1 MKKTASKLFCL
12 VLAAML
18 CLSFVACGA
27 PAEEE
32 EPAPTP
38 GVDATPA
45 PEGEGSEGG
54 AYTPGTYTASAA
66 GMNGDVTVEVTFTES
81 AIESIVVTENA
92 ETAGIGTTA
101 IDQLPGEI
109 VAAQSLAID
118 GVAGATFT
126 SDAIFDAVA
135 DCVEQAGGSVDAL
148 MTPPAEGEVE
158 RTQEELSADLVIV
171 GGGAAGMTACMR
183 AEELGLNV
191 ILLEKMSFMGG
202 AISISGGNQVVMGSQ
217 LQKDCG
223 VTDDSVESMVE
234 DFLANG
240 ANLNVVELLTL
251 YAENVGETS
260 DWLQSQGVTFD
271 TESGLHVLAEYS
283 HNRELAYTGS
293 GVGAAQAMRDAI
305 AATDATVLLNTRATE
320 LVTDES
326 GKVVG
331 VKAEGE
337 DTDYTITAGAVL
349 LATGGYGN
357 NKELLSEE
365 MQSALYYGPASS
377 TGDGV
382 IMATADN
389 VNAATRLME
398 YGKRYPNGIEV
409 DEGIAKSTISGNIV
423 GWTMSAILVNPEGE
437 RVVSETASN
446 RTILEAEL
454 QQTNQMLYLLMDSE
468 TFDTWRTKLG
478 GAGISEEDIDGYLE
492 ANGST
497 TPVFAHADTLE
508 ELAGIVG
515 MDPATLTAT
524 VETYNSYVQ
533 AGEDADFGRDPAR
546 MTMEIG
552 EGPYYLVEQKPRFA
566 TTMGGLVVN
575 TTLEVENTDGEVI
588 DGLYAAGEVV
598 GGVMG
603 DDSPSGANNGWAVT
617 SGKLAAENIAAAL
630 Q

>member
-32 EPAPTP
+32 EGAPTP

-45 PEGEGSEGG
+45 PEGEGGEGG

-148 MTPPAEGEVE
+148 MTPPAEGEAE

>member
-45 PEGEGSEGG
+45 PEGEGGEGG

-148 MTPPAEGEVE
+148 MTPPAEGEAE

-492 ANGST
+492 ANGNT